1 MFKVRSK
8 YLLLIAA
15 AVWLIAGS
23 QVARMGIEAIAAGNG
38 NLWLLLIG
46 IPAAFVVFHMM
57 FSKLVGKHAARIRSY
72 GEEKMHVLKFFDVRG
87 YLIMAVMMGGGIA
100 PRSFQAQGYRKR
112 RRRATR
118 RALKNAMPIVPK
130 RSTGCDIHGF
140 PGNPRA
146 CLPMRERG
154 DAHSAIR
161 IADSLSALPKGRCAR
176 YYGTEQYLEG
186 AGRQGSAPA
195 KEASWIR
202 RASSK

>member
-38 NLWLLLIG
+38 NPWLLLIG
-46 IPAAFVVFHMM
+46 IPATFVVFHMM

-100 PRSFQAQGYRKR
+100 LRSFHLVPGWFTAFFYTGLGIALALAGVGFLVHYFHRDGYI
-112 RRRATR
+112 TC
-118 RALKNAMPIVPK
+118 PV
-130 RSTGCDIHGF
+130 TGKV
-140 PGNPRA
+140 
-146 CLPMRERG
+146 REG
-154 DAHSAIR
+154 
-161 IADSLSALPKGRCAR
+161 
-176 YYGTEQYLEG
+176 
-186 AGRQGSAPA
+186 
-195 KEASWIR
+195 
-202 RASSK
+202 

>member
-1 MFKVRSK
+1 MCLMEVGGRGCYGAQEKLVTARHPPQKGRTRRGGIQSKENSPCSKFARSTCW
-8 YLLLIAA
+8 LIAA

-100 PRSFQAQGYRKR
+100 PRSFHLVPGGFIAFFYTGLGIALALAGVGFLVHYFHRDGYI
-112 RRRATR
+112 TC
-118 RALKNAMPIVPK
+118 PV
-130 RSTGCDIHGF
+130 TGKV
-140 PGNPRA
+140 
-146 CLPMRERG
+146 REG
-154 DAHSAIR
+154 
-161 IADSLSALPKGRCAR
+161 
-176 YYGTEQYLEG
+176 
-186 AGRQGSAPA
+186 
-195 KEASWIR
+195 
-202 RASSK
+202 